1 MAVYSVTN
9 EELTSIADIIRSKG
23 GITSSLAFPTDFIDA
38 INMFALTS
46 TYQSKTITPIETAQ
60 IITPDN
66 GYDGISQLTVRSIS
80 STYVGT
86 AIERLSVYTYTPTT
100 YNQIIPSAVYLSQ
113 AVTIQGDT
121 NLKSDYIAS
130 GITIFNVTG
139 NVPIP
144 SIVYDSPVFV
154 EYIPNN
160 IDFID
165 QIFPESLPS
174 YFAMSASNISS
185 VSINCSYIGLSAFQD
200 CPNLKTVRLTGCT
213 SLADYYNYFMN
224 TPLESLE
231 CTVLSS
237 TNATFNGLSQ
247 LTTINFPML
256 ESVNYYMFKSD
267 SALKNINMPRCTTI
281 GTQAFQWCSA
291 LSSIGFPLC
300 TSISS
305 QAFAYCGSLATISF
319 PECITIGSDAFEGQ
333 NLLSNVSMPK
343 CTTINEGAFFNCAK
357 LTSIDFP
364 ECITIGSRA
373 FYGDP
378 VTTINFPK
386 CTTIG
391 SSAFYMCRS
400 LRTASFPKCT
410 TIYSGA
416 FAQCERFR
424 SLYLL
429 NSSVTTLQNSSAF
442 YYTPSLSIY
451 VPSSLIDAYRSA
463 DNWSLI
469 SSKLVAI

>member
-154 EYIPNN
+154 EYIPDN

-185 VSINCSYIGLSAFQD
+185 VSINCPYIGQSVFKD
-200 CPNLKTVRLTGCT
+200 CPNLKTVRFTGCT
-213 SLADYYNYFMN
+213 SLSYGCFQN

-237 TNATFNGLSQ
+237 TNATFAGLSQ

-256 ESVNYYMFKSD
+256 ESVTGYMFTSD
-267 SALKNINMPRCTTI
+267 SALKNINMPRCATI
-281 GTQAFQWCSA
+281 GAYAFQYCSA
-291 LSSIGFPLC
+291 LTSIGFPLC
-300 TSISS
+300 TSVE
-305 QAFAYCGSLATISF
+305 QKAFAYCKSLTTISF
-319 PECITIGSDAFEGQ
+319 PECITIGSNAFEGQ

-343 CTTINEGAFFNCAK
+343 CTTIGNGAFFYCSK

-364 ECITIGSRA
+364 ECITIGSHVFA
-373 FYGDP
+373 GDP
-378 VTTINFPK
+378 VISINFPK

-391 SSAFYMCRS
+391 SEAFYGCRS

-410 TIYSGA
+410 TIYSKA
-416 FAQCERFR
+416 FENCDSFR

-429 NSSVTTLQNSSAF
+429 NSSVVTLQNSSAF
-442 YYTPSLSIY
+442 YYTPYLSIY
-451 VPSSLIDAYRSA
+451 VPSSLIDAYKNA

-469 SSKLVAI
+469 SNKLVAI